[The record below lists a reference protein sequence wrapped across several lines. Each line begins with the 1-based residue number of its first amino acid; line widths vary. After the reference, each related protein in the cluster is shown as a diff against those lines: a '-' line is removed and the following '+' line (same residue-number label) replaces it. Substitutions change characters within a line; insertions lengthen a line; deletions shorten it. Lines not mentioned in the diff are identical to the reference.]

1 MLQSI
6 ETLEDGS
13 IIGFWLIEETEDELI
28 TLLGNRSDLLDA
40 MASFSSEKRRLEF
53 VATRVLLKNM
63 LKEEKTIAY
72 TPDGYPFLT
81 DNSYNISI
89 SHTGKYVGI
98 ILNKYRKVGI
108 DIEKIS
114 DKVLRVRDKYL
125 SEYEQN
131 FVEKNNA
138 KVHLTLM
145 WCAKEAVYK
154 IVNNIKIDSINQIC
168 ISPFI
173 PYIEGTMEVQ
183 ETYTDQKSE
192 FVVNY
197 RVEPSVCK
205 VWTVK

>member
-89 SHTGKYVGI
+89 SHTGKNVGI

-114 DKVLRVRDKYL
+114 D
-125 SEYEQN
+125 
-131 FVEKNNA
+131 
-138 KVHLTLM
+138 
-145 WCAKEAVYK
+145 K